1 MKLTTQEIA
10 TQLGGTAEG
19 PDVAIRGLCKIE
31 EGAPGLLSFLHAEKY
46 FPYLY
51 TTQASA
57 VLVPADFRP
66 EQPLAVTLIRVSN
79 PYFAFSQLLH
89 TLYEQQL
96 APPQM
101 EHPHYVDATARLGR
115 NLYLGAY
122 CYIGRGAEIGDDC
135 RIYPNVYIGDGV
147 KIGANTIL
155 YPNTVVYHACE
166 IGANCILHSGVV
178 VGSDGFGF
186 LQNEQGTSIKVPQ
199 IGNVVIEDDVEIG
212 ANTVVDR
219 ATLGSTRIQKG
230 VKLDN
235 LIQIAHN
242 TDIGAHTVIAAQA
255 GVSGSSK
262 VGKYCM
268 IGGQTGMV
276 GHIHIADRTQVGAK
290 SGLSKNIDTPGT
302 AWRGAP
308 AHPLR
313 EQMKMEAALRQL
325 PDLLKRV
332 NELEAQLAAKKS

>member
-1 MKLTTQEIA
+1 
-10 TQLGGTAEG
+10 
-19 PDVAIRGLCKIE
+19 
-31 EGAPGLLSFLHAEKY
+31 
-46 FPYLY
+46 
-51 TTQASA
+51 
-57 VLVPADFRP
+57 
-66 EQPLAVTLIRVSN
+66 
-79 PYFAFSQLLH
+79 
-89 TLYEQQL
+89 
-96 APPQM
+96 
-101 EHPHYVDATARLGR
+101 
-115 NLYLGAY
+115 
-122 CYIGRGAEIGDDC
+122 
-135 RIYPNVYIGDGV
+135 
-147 KIGANTIL
+147 
-155 YPNTVVYHACE
+155 
-166 IGANCILHSGVV
+166 
-178 VGSDGFGF
+178 
-186 LQNEQGTSIKVPQ
+186 
-199 IGNVVIEDDVEIG
+199 
-212 ANTVVDR
+212 TVVDR